1 MQLFHIIVVHIQII
15 KFQSTH
21 YIVYTTCVCVYTK
34 SILTSYKAENG
45 VMQTKKV
52 TQICCELTTLVV
64 TVHPLGAVA
73 SCQNFC
79 LKFLTKH
86 TVGSILLPSS
96 SLMILRIMSHGLYS
110 ICASL
115 IKHSEAVRCHT
126 RWSLVP
132 WAPGDRACPI
142 LLSRYILYI
151 VAIVIHKLSHV
162 FSSYLVIWK
171 TERPAQGA
179 SFAFDH
185 FFNNFTNHHIRYRSI
200 TTNYRW
206 FNFLQWPTYF
216 RN

>member
-1 MQLFHIIVVHIQII
+1 MKHILNFNATFSHHCSAHSNNKVPVHALH
-15 KFQSTH
+15 SLH
-21 YIVYTTCVCVYTK
+21 HVCVYTK

-45 VMQTKKV
+45 VMQTKNV

-126 RWSLVP
+126 R
-132 WAPGDRACPI
+132 
-142 LLSRYILYI
+142 
-151 VAIVIHKLSHV
+151 
-162 FSSYLVIWK
+162 
-171 TERPAQGA
+171 
-179 SFAFDH
+179 
-185 FFNNFTNHHIRYRSI
+185 
-200 TTNYRW
+200 
-206 FNFLQWPTYF
+206 
-216 RN
+216 